1 MFKNK
6 NSDQPL
12 TTDSGKTK
20 SGSKTSNQ
28 ETKPDKEQL
37 AKEKLAR
44 EKAAQELADRMEQ
57 IQLRM
62 PIVKSSKKKVI
73 KINLNRLIS
82 RTIIYIVI
90 LFLFLPSLLNLLGLN
105 QAREQISVSQMV
117 RDVRDGQVKNIEVLG
132 QELRLS
138 YADGA
143 QKVTRKEEG

>member
-90 LFLFLPSLLNLLGLN
+90 LFYFCPHF
-105 QAREQISVSQMV
+105 
-117 RDVRDGQVKNIEVLG
+117 
-132 QELRLS
+132 
-138 YADGA
+138 
-143 QKVTRKEEG
+143 